1 MFSQIM
7 EKMIAFSDGNIHD
20 IDHLIRVW
28 TYSKTIGE
36 LEGLDAQTQIVLEAA
51 AITHDIACPLCR
63 EKYGNTN
70 GKHQEQE
77 GEVMVKDFLAGTGMS
92 EEQVKRVAFLVG
104 HHHTFI
110 GIDGIDYQ
118 ILVEA
123 DYIANA
129 TENGY
134 SRQNVANFMQKVM
147 KTESGKRILKSI
159 FALNIHIPV
168 CNDDRRFVCT
178 AKNASICLRAT
189 AAPTAGRA
197 MSALSS
203 PMIPVSWLKRVRRG
217 TACWRTC
224 STRMISRS

>member
-1 MFSQIM
+1 MVSQIM
-7 EKMIAFSDGNIHD
+7 EKMIAYSDGNIHD

-28 TYSKTIGE
+28 TYSKTISE
-36 LEGLDAQTQIVLEAA
+36 LEGLDAQTQFVLEAA

-77 GEVMVKDFLAGTGMS
+77 GELMVTDFLADTGMT
-92 EEQVKRVAFLVG
+92 EEQINRVAFLVG

-134 SRQNVANFMQKVM
+134 SQQNVKNFMQKVM
-147 KTESGKRILKSI
+147 KTESGIRIVKSI
-159 FALNIHIPV
+159 FAL
-168 CNDDRRFVCT
+168 
-178 AKNASICLRAT
+178 
-189 AAPTAGRA
+189 
-197 MSALSS
+197 
-203 PMIPVSWLKRVRRG
+203 
-217 TACWRTC
+217 
-224 STRMISRS
+224 

>member
-1 MFSQIM
+1 MISQIM

-36 LEGLDAQTQIVLEAA
+36 LEGLDAQTQFVLEVA

-70 GKHQEQE
+70 GKLQEQE
-77 GEVMVKDFLAGTGMS
+77 GAIMVRDFLSDTGMS
-92 EEQVKRVAFLVG
+92 EEQIKRVAFLVG
-104 HHHTFI
+104 HHHTFTD
-110 GIDGIDYQ
+110 IDGIDYQ

-134 SRQNVANFMQKVM
+134 SRQNVVNFMQKIM
-147 KTESGKRILKSI
+147 KTESGKRILKSV
-159 FALNIHIPV
+159 FTL
-168 CNDDRRFVCT
+168 
-178 AKNASICLRAT
+178 
-189 AAPTAGRA
+189 
-197 MSALSS
+197 
-203 PMIPVSWLKRVRRG
+203 
-217 TACWRTC
+217 
-224 STRMISRS
+224 